1 MPDLKIQDAKLLFK
15 KIYSTPKNYSLKSNE
30 NGVSGG
36 DDQVSFRFYKIGKE
50 EEEKVVFEVIVDDF
64 TFSNSTAEWTNSMIM
79 LENAIKKLEREEE
92 NQKVQQALDKLRK
105 YLAED

>member
-15 KIYSTPKNYSLKSNE
+15 KIYSNPKNYNLKSNE

-36 DDQVSFRFYKIGKE
+36 DDQVIFRFYKAGE
-50 EEEKVVFEVIVDDF
+50 RVVFEAEIDGF

-92 NQKVQQALDKLRK
+92 NKKVQQALDKLRK